1 MASAHWEPSV
11 RSCVQA
17 PVDAGHASCWG
28 RGVPG
33 ASSCNPT
40 EAIRSAHALPV
51 RAGSARSR
59 PPAGLTQA
67 WLLSSLPSQVCFK
80 YFCRSCWHWRHSM
93 EGLRHHSPL
102 MRNQKN
108 RDSS

>member
-1 MASAHWEPSV
+1 MLGSGCVTFNNQQSYLKAVSAAFVEIKTTKFTKKVQIEPYLEDSV
-11 RSCVQA
+11 CHICSSQ
-17 PVDAGHASCWG
+17 
-28 RGVPG
+28 PG
-33 ASSCNPT
+33 PFFC
-40 EAIRSAHALPV
+40 RD
-51 RAGSARSR
+51 
-59 PPAGLTQA
+59 
-67 WLLSSLPSQVCFK
+67 QVCFK

>member
-1 MASAHWEPSV
+1 MPTPSRLQRAV
-11 RSCVQA
+11 
-17 PVDAGHASCWG
+17 HA
-28 RGVPG
+28 
-33 ASSCNPT
+33 A
-40 EAIRSAHALPV
+40 A
-51 RAGSARSR
+51 
-59 PPAGLTQA
+59 PAGLTQA
-67 WLLSSLPSQVCFK
+67 WLPSSLPSQVCFK

>member
-1 MASAHWEPSV
+1 ML
-11 RSCVQA
+11 
-17 PVDAGHASCWG
+17 GT

-33 ASSCNPT
+33 ASSYNPT

-51 RAGSARSR
+51 SAGSARSR
-59 PPAGLTQA
+59 PLAGLTQA

>member
-1 MASAHWEPSV
+1 MPTPSW
-11 RSCVQA
+11 SEQ
-17 PVDAGHASCWG
+17 
-28 RGVPG
+28 
-33 ASSCNPT
+33 T
-40 EAIRSAHALPV
+40 AHAAAPL
-51 RAGSARSR
+51 
-59 PPAGLTQA
+59 AGLTQA

-102 MRNQKN
+102 MWNQKN